1 MAKLTITDSGPGV
14 PTSLHQRLFQ
24 PFATANRHS
33 GTGLGLTIAREIVVS
48 LGGSI
53 QLSNRLQD
61 ERVTGL
67 DAIVR
72 LPLAIPEVA

>member
-1 MAKLTITDSGPGV
+1 
-14 PTSLHQRLFQ
+14 
-24 PFATANRHS
+24 
-33 GTGLGLTIAREIVVS
+33 LGLTIAREIVVS

-72 LPLAIPEVA
+72 LPLAVPEVA